1 MKLQELAKQIVN
13 QVPEY
18 GLTVQEIY
26 ASLDFRGCRNQRL
39 AIPAWHVDDFRDP
52 EKQRHEFLSGE
63 EEVEGEF
70 LVFHYCR
77 HDGTM
82 FLTEC
87 DSLAEAAQLVLGGA
101 GVFNVFTDLELVF
114 DHFRLR
120 PYRVSYRSGS
130 GARVIFARDQLANER
145 VFADRQ
151 IEWLGVA
158 A

>member
-1 MKLQELAKQIVN
+1 M
-13 QVPEY
+13 PES
-18 GLTVQEIY
+18 GLTIQEIY
-26 ASLDFRGCRNQRL
+26 ASLDFRGPANTRL
-39 AIPAWHVDDFRDP
+39 AIPEWHVDDFRDS
-52 EKQRHEFLSGE
+52 EMQRHQFLTGE
-63 EEVEGEF
+63 EEVLGDF

-82 FLTEC
+82 YFTEC
-87 DSLAEAAQLVLGGA
+87 NSLSEAAQLVLGGA

-120 PYRVSYRSGS
+120 PYRVSYRGGT
-130 GARVIFARDQLANER
+130 GARVVFAKDQLANEK